1 MRATTLRPILVAAA
15 LAVAADAHAQS
26 SGYVAG
32 AAFADIRAFGSSRD
46 IVYYGATEDD
56 SLSGAAAGG
65 GLRIGTFLHPR
76 ISLEVAIDAAARK
89 SVDVSNPYYIL
100 ATYPV
105 GGVPE
110 VKASTEF
117 LTVGATLGYH
127 PPTNRRVHFGYRG
140 GVAFIRGVYQTPYP
154 GYYALAAVTSSIAL
168 PPPYPTTIYPPPFTM
183 VTERQLS
190 VGLTLG
196 MEAAVDVTKRI
207 AVVPEIRLTT
217 FSRPYDG
224 PTVFLIRPG
233 VGVRWTF

>member
-1 MRATTLRPILVAAA
+1 MAAA
-15 LAVAADAHAQS
+15 LAVAVDAHAQS
-26 SGYVAG
+26 SAYVAG
-32 AAFADIRAFGSSRD
+32 AAFADIREFGSSRD
-46 IVYYGATEDD
+46 AVYYGVTDD
-56 SLSGAAAGG
+56 SASGAAAGG
-65 GLRIGTFLHPR
+65 GLKIGTFLHPR
-76 ISLEVAIDAAARK
+76 VSLEM
-89 SVDVSNPYYIL
+89 SVDVAAKKTVDISDPYLIL

-105 GGVPE
+105 GLAPDL
-110 VKASTEF
+110 KASAEF

-190 VGLTLG
+190 AGLTLG